1 MNRDEQLER
10 WLNGTLSAEEKAA
23 FEKSRDFQTLQ
34 KITQALEAYRAPEY
48 ATQAEF
54 VRLQEAKL
62 SRPAGKWA
70 TLWLKPVLRIA
81 AILVLVAGAYFIF
94 FSNRSTTVTALVA
107 ERKEVNLPDQ
117 SEVMLNAASAI
128 TYSGSS
134 WKEKRVVELTGE
146 AFFKVAKG
154 SRFDVKTTEG
164 VVTVLGTQFNVKS
177 RDNYFEVICY
187 EGSVQVTAGNYR
199 TQLSPG
205 SMARLINNQW
215 TSQHVTPDTIPGWIN
230 NQTTFESLPYQH
242 VLAEFE
248 RQYKVTIVTRHIDE
262 EQLFTGAFV
271 LNDMELALKAVTI
284 PVGVTYTVSAD
295 KKTVV
300 LSGEGN

>member
-1 MNRDEQLER
+1 MNREEQLER

-23 FEKSRDFQTLQ
+23 FENLPEFQTLQ

-48 ATQAEF
+48 ATQEEF
-54 VRLQEAKL
+54 VRLQQAKL
-62 SRPAGKWA
+62 SRPAGKSA
-70 TLWLKPVLRIA
+70 TLWLKPILRIA

-146 AFFKVAKG
+146 AFFKVARG
-154 SRFDVKTTEG
+154 SRFDVKTIGG

-215 TSQHVTPDTIPGWIN
+215 TIEHNAPDTIPGWMK

-248 RQYKVTIVTRHIDE
+248 RQYNVTIVTRHIDE
-262 EQLFTGAFV
+262 QQLFTGTFV
-271 LNDMELALKAVTI
+271 LNDMELALKAITI
-284 PVGVTYTVSAD
+284 PVGVTYTIRAD

>member
-10 WLNGTLSAEEKAA
+10 WLNGTLSAEERDA

-34 KITQALEAYRAPEY
+34 KITQALEAYRVPEY

-54 VRLQEAKL
+54 ARLQEAKL
-62 SRPAGKWA
+62 SRPAGRSV
-70 TLWLKPVLRIA
+70 TLWVKPVLRIA

-117 SEVMLNAASAI
+117 SEVMLNAASTI
-128 TYSGSS
+128 TYSVSS

-215 TSQHVTPDTIPGWIN
+215 TSQHITPDTIPGWIN
-230 NQTTFESLPYQH
+230 NQTTFESLPYQQ

-248 RQYKVTIVTRHIDE
+248 RQYKVTIVTRNIDE

>member
-62 SRPAGKWA
+62 SRPVGKSA
-70 TLWLKPVLRIA
+70 PLWLKPVLRIA

-187 EGSVQVTAGNYR
+187 EGYVQVTAGNYR

>member
-62 SRPAGKWA
+62 SRPAGKSA

-215 TSQHVTPDTIPGWIN
+215 TSQHITPDTVPGWIN
-230 NQTTFESLPYQH
+230 NQTTFESLPYQQ

-248 RQYKVTIVTRHIDE
+248 RQYKVTIVTRNIDE

-284 PVGVTYTVSAD
+284 PVGITYTVSAD
-295 KKTVV
+295 KKSVV